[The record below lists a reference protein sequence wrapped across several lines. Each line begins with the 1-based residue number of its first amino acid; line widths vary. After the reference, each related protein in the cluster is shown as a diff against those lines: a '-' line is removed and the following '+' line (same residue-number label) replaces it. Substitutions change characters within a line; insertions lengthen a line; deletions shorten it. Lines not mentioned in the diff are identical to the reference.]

1 MKKETI
7 RYSEGFKR
15 QLVKEFEEG
24 KFPSIEQARKAYQ
37 IKGSRTIQR
46 WIGQYGN
53 PAIQPRILR
62 IETMKEK
69 NEIQEARKRIRELEA
84 ALSDAH
90 IDHTLGEAYLEVAC
104 ERMGEDA
111 ADFKKKNAITLSGLR
126 RKNFEKGQA

>member
-24 KFPSIEQARKAYQ
+24 KFSSMDQARKAYQ
-37 IKGSRTIQR
+37 IKGCRTVPR
-46 WIGQYGN
+46 WIAQYGN
-53 PAIQPRILR
+53 PSIQPRILR

-90 IDHTLGEAYLEVAC
+90 IDHTLGEAYLEIAC

-111 ADFKKKNAITLSGLR
+111 EAFKKKNVITLSGLR
-126 RKNFEKGQA
+126 RKNFGKGKA